1 MLLIVI
7 TDITITNI
15 IITKIMRSSTVSK
28 ENPSIC
34 IPRVHKNTKKLFII
48 KQFEELFGAK
58 NFVDRVDMVSKG
70 DHIKVFIHMKYW
82 PKCARSDNMRERLV
96 IGKDV
101 KVVYNEPWYWK
112 CSASRVAKPAY
123 HQPRRGPYILVDSD
137 DDESKE
143 KPNEIVSPL
152 EQQNEA

>member
-1 MLLIVI
+1 MLC
-7 TDITITNI
+7 NI
-15 IITKIMRSSTVSK
+15 IISIIITQTMNSSSVSK

-34 IPRVHKNTKKLFII
+34 IPRVHKKTKKLFII

-82 PKCARSDNMRERLV
+82 PKTESSTNMCERLV
-96 IGKDV
+96 GGKDV

-112 CSASRVAKPAY
+112 CSASRVAKPTY

-137 DDESKE
+137 DDDESNE